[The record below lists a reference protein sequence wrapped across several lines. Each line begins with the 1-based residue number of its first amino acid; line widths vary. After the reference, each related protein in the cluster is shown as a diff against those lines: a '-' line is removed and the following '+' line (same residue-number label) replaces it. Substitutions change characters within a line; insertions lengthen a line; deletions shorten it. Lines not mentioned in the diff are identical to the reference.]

1 MLRLFLSQL
10 ELHRLP
16 IVSMGIFLCIFLFV
30 LLRVLRR
37 GRDGYRRT
45 ASLPLDDGPVASVAR
60 IDHGH
65 R

>member
-1 MLRLFLSQL
+1 MLRQFLSQL

-16 IVSMGIFLCIFLFV
+16 IVSMGIFLGIFLFV

-37 GRDGYRRT
+37 GRDGYHRT
-45 ASLPLDDGPVASVAR
+45 ASLPLDDGPITR
-60 IDHGH
+60 IDHGD

>member
-1 MLRLFLSQL
+1 MIRQFLAQL

-16 IVSMGIFLCIFLFV
+16 LVSMGIFLCIFLFV

-37 GRDGYRRT
+37 GRNAYRRT
-45 ASLPLDDGPVASVAR
+45 ASLPLDDGSIAR
-60 IDHGH
+60 SDHGH

>member
-1 MLRLFLSQL
+1 MLRQFLSQF

-37 GRDGYRRT
+37 GRDGYRCT
-45 ASLPLDDGPVASVAR
+45 ASLPLDDGPITSITR
-60 IDHGH
+60 TDHGH